1 MNSLR
6 YIFNFFPFPFFCI
19 IVILHIYY
27 GKFRNSK
34 NYIEGEK
41 KSLKILTL
49 LIYWEISFIVYA
61 FFFAFVL
68 HLGRATQVIHPYYR
82 WFCAG
87 PNVVISTSREDFHS
101 DMAFWIPLHV
111 FFFFLLFPFIVIY
124 SFLNICPLI
133 SWRSCFRTPLLR
145 TPKRT
150 LTFSLVLQ
158 NLFKGIELLL
168 SCLLFGQGE
177 LCVAQYKQGVL
188 NGPSSVHF
196 CSDHFSSL
204 TEHWRLAMCTA
215 SVQFPG
221 LRILWFSYFSKY
233 LDPYYAQTVL

>member
-1 MNSLR
+1 MHSFCLCAAFQKSYSSYPSILQVILCRTKCNHYYFKGRLSFWYGILNSLA
-6 YIFNFFPFPFFCI
+6 Y
-19 IVILHIYY
+19 
-27 GKFRNSK
+27 
-34 NYIEGEK
+34 
-41 KSLKILTL
+41 
-49 LIYWEISFIVYA
+49 
-61 FFFAFVL
+61 
-68 HLGRATQVIHPYYR
+68 
-82 WFCAG
+82 
-87 PNVVISTSREDFHS
+87 
-101 DMAFWIPLHV
+101 

-133 SWRSCFRTPLLR
+133 SWRPCFHTPLLR

-150 LTFSLVLQ
+150 LTFSLVLR

-168 SCLLFGQGE
+168 SCLIFGQGE
-177 LCVAQYKQGVL
+177 LYVAQYKQGVL

-204 TEHWRLAMCTA
+204 NEHWRLAMCTA

>member
-82 WFCAG
+82 RFCAG

-101 DMAFWIPLHV
+101 DMAF
-111 FFFFLLFPFIVIY
+111 
-124 SFLNICPLI
+124 
-133 SWRSCFRTPLLR
+133 
-145 TPKRT
+145 
-150 LTFSLVLQ
+150 
-158 NLFKGIELLL
+158 
-168 SCLLFGQGE
+168 
-177 LCVAQYKQGVL
+177 
-188 NGPSSVHF
+188 
-196 CSDHFSSL
+196 
-204 TEHWRLAMCTA
+204 
-215 SVQFPG
+215 
-221 LRILWFSYFSKY
+221 
-233 LDPYYAQTVL
+233 